1 MSTPRI
7 FTRKA
12 DADERDSI
20 IRAMN
25 ACARRYQDFNDF
37 WFDDELVSS
46 EGCHVELYVPEGTT
60 KDAINEAFRE
70 ARGARDVVA
79 FTVVEC
85 PNEWFAEVTPPK
97 PRTIREMLWEGER
110 PSRLIKQIA
119 RIEDEQ
125 ARADA
130 IDMVFEA
137 YQDRSEQRA
146 YMAYE
151 MAARGVVPDA
161 CMGHVRNLV
170 MQSESTAY
178 WNGPELW
185 NEHIEPGLT
194 TYAIVDNGTPVGQPF
209 YSLAEANTARD
220 QLAEK
225 GAEGLSIEENGPSVH
240 DPLARNAAPESN
252 TLQP

>member
-7 FTRKA
+7 FIRKA
-12 DADERDSI
+12 EADERDSI
-20 IRAMN
+20 ISAMN

-46 EGCHVELYVPEGTT
+46 EGCHVELYAPEGTT

-130 IDMVFEA
+130 IDMVLEA

-194 TYAIVDNGTPVGQPF
+194 TYAIVKNDTPMGHPF
-209 YSLAEANTARD
+209 YSLSEANTAVN
-220 QLAEK
+220 QLIAK
-225 GAEGLSIEENGPSVH
+225 GAEGLSIKEHAPEVH
-240 DPLARNAAPESN
+240 DPLAHTEEPKSQM
-252 TLQP
+252 LHQ